1 MKPGS
6 KSWKKF
12 MAKLYGIGAA
22 VVIIGAMFKIQH
34 WPMAGELLVV
44 GLSTEA
50 LIFFFSAFEP
60 VHEDIDWSLVYPEL
74 RSGEPAKAAIV
85 RADDEGSITEQL
97 DKMLE
102 DAKIEPELIAS
113 LGDGLRTLSS
123 QASKLSEISDASVA
137 TQEYAT
143 SLRGASL
150 KVEELS
156 DTYAQASEALTGLT
170 SNQEAGRT
178 AGDNLQ
184 RMSTN
189 LSELNSM
196 YEVQLK
202 ELQTSSQLYS
212 GITELMKNLVD
223 SVEDTKRYKENI
235 SELAT
240 NLSSL
245 NTVYGNMLNAMGQP
259 VSRV

>member
-22 VVIIGAMFKIQH
+22 VVIVGAMFKIQH
-34 WPMAGELLVV
+34 WPAAGFLLVV

-50 LIFFFSAFEP
+50 IIFFFSAFEP
-60 VHEDIDWSLVYPEL
+60 IHEDIDWSLVYPEL
-74 RSGEPAKAAIV
+74 RSGEPAKASLTHAN
-85 RADDEGSITEQL
+85 DDGSLTEQL

-113 LGDGLRTLSS
+113 LGDGLRTLST

-137 TQEYAT
+137 TQDYAD
-143 SLRGASL
+143 SLKGASQR
-150 KVEELS
+150 VSALS
-156 DTYAQASEALTGLT
+156 ETYEKASETLTGLT
-170 SNQEAGRT
+170 DHKEAGAS
-178 AGDNLQ
+178 AGAHLQ

-189 LSELNSM
+189 LSELNNM

-212 GITELMKNLVD
+212 GITELMQNLND
-223 SVEDTKRYKENI
+223 SVADTKRYKENI
-235 SELAT
+235 SELAE

-245 NTVYGNMLNAMGQP
+245 NTVYGNMLSAMNQP
-259 VSRV
+259 ISRA

>member
-156 DTYAQASEALTGLT
+156 DTYAQASEVLTGLT
-170 SNQEAGRT
+170 SNQEAGKS

-184 RMSTN
+184 RMSAN